1 MERHYAL
8 LLIDLMLGEHGIV
21 SYRAAIGGP

>member
-8 LLIDLMLGEHGIV
+8 LLRDFMLGEHGIV
-21 SYRAAIGGP
+21 SYRTAIGDS